1 MLCLS
6 SIRLSF
12 RVTIT
17 TLLLTLLTTTVLAL
31 GIFTYLNAKTNIM
44 IRQARDFRV
53 GFQLINERINRF
65 LEPAYTS
72 NQMTQRLLATGFLHL
87 DDFNSLARYW
97 LETLRS
103 HHNLSYLIAG
113 LESNGEYLDI
123 SRHSTGQISIREIR
137 RDSTKGE
144 LVIREYWPD
153 DYPNNPF
160 QIIPDAAGSDPR
172 TRPWYQSVKNR
183 GEAAWTDV
191 YVFLGQEGQLD
202 KPGFTYAA
210 PVFDSTKKLQGVI
223 GVDYVLDTLC
233 TFLASLRGAREA
245 TFFIVEVRDGDTDRV
260 IAHPDPNKIM
270 RKEGVYSPH
279 YELLPEGAI
288 KDPILGAFL
297 ESLPNEISEV
307 GSRLDAPFRFLVEG
321 EAYLG
326 GYTRLAD
333 PSGPHWVICGAVSE
347 SVAMEE
353 VRRHNQIY
361 GICVVIVFL
370 LAVATGLWL
379 SAKLSRPLQA
389 LASEASQ
396 VGQGVLDPYP
406 IRDSFIK
413 EIDCLLKATEEMKA
427 GLRSFEKYVPR
438 QLVRDLLASGEEA
451 RLGGERRQVTVLF
464 SDLVGFTK
472 LAEGTPAERVVD
484 ILTGIHEVFC
494 SQITREGG
502 TIDKFIGDALMALW
516 GAPLPIPDHALPAC
530 RAALGCTLSLAEH
543 SAKLEK
549 QGFPPI
555 QCRIGINS
563 GEAVV
568 GNLGAQTRLDYTA
581 IGDEVNLASRLEGLG
596 KYYGTAILISEATFQ
611 QVSTHIL
618 ARPIDRVSVAG
629 RERPTLVYELR
640 GLREEREPEFEILA
654 EIYTRGLE
662 AYFRGEWTVAADCFR
677 EALALAPH
685 DKPSKVLLDRCTGY
699 RSVPPPSDW
708 DGVHRMKAK

>member
-1 MLCLS
+1 MRHLS

-72 NQMTQRLLATGFLHL
+72 SQMTQRLLATGFLQL

-97 LETLRS
+97 LEALHS
-103 HHNLSYLIAG
+103 HHNISYLIAG

-137 RDSTKGE
+137 RDSTNHE
-144 LVIREYWPD
+144 LVIREYWPE
-153 DYPNNPF
+153 DYPNHPF

-172 TRPWYQSVKNR
+172 TRPWYQSVKKR

-191 YVFLGQEGQLD
+191 YVFLGQAGQLD

-260 IAHPDPNKIM
+260 IAHPDPQKIM
-270 RKEGVYSPH
+270 RKEGAFFSH
-279 YELLPEGAI
+279 YELIPEGEI
-288 KDPILGAFL
+288 EDPILGAFL
-297 ESLPNEISEV
+297 ESLPDEISEV
-307 GSRLDAPFRFLVEG
+307 GSRLEAPFRFFVEG

-333 PSGPHWVICGAVSE
+333 PSGPHWVICGAVNE
-347 SVAMEE
+347 AVAMEE

-361 GICVVIVFL
+361 GICVAIVFL

-406 IRDSFIK
+406 DRVSFIK
-413 EIDCLLKATEEMKA
+413 EIDSLLKATEEMKA

-451 RLGGERRQVTVLF
+451 RLGGERRQVTVFF
-464 SDLVGFTK
+464 SDLEGFTE
-472 LAEGTPAERVVD
+472 LAEGMQAERVVE
-484 ILTGIHEVFC
+484 ILTSINELFC
-494 SQITREGG
+494 QTILHEGG

-516 GAPLPIPDHALPAC
+516 GAPLPIADHALHAC
-530 RAALGCTLSLAEH
+530 RAALGCTRNLADY
-543 SAKLEK
+543 SARLVD
-549 QGFPPI
+549 QGLPPI
-555 QCRIGINS
+555 RCRIGINS

-581 IGDEVNLASRLEGLG
+581 IGDEINLGSRLEGLC
-596 KYYGTAILISEATFQ
+596 KYYGTGILISEATFR
-611 QVSTHIL
+611 QVSDHIL

-629 RERPTLVYELR
+629 KARPTLIFELHSLK
-640 GLREEREPEFEILA
+640 GENHQDFELLA
-654 EIYTRGLE
+654 ESYTRGLE
-662 AYFRGEWTVAADCFR
+662 AYFRGEWTQAAGLFR
-677 EALALAPH
+677 EALHMNPDDAP
-685 DKPSKVLLDRCTGY
+685 SQVLLDRCIGY

-708 DGVHRMKAK
+708 DGIHRMKAK